1 MINSLAYASLEK
13 VSSNLQSF
21 YQLRLNRIHK
31 FRAKIEIHNEVGPFE
46 MKTVTDVSELKEAL
60 ALRYEVFHREMM
72 GKKAPRGV
80 DVDEFDFDCDHLI
93 IKEKRTNQIIATYRL
108 NCSLFT
114 ENFYSSKE
122 FMISHIFQQPGVK
135 LELGRACVRQ
145 DYRRGVLISLL
156 WRGIAEYMAAC
167 DAKIL
172 FGCATVKTDDPRDA
186 ALLTRY
192 FEEENRIL
200 TGYRTRPT
208 LAFTMPMLNY
218 FMDEVQGPLTE
229 TQRAQAEALLPPLCR
244 AYLKIG
250 ASIGGEPAWD
260 QDFQCIDF
268 LTILQREDLNRTLWK
283 KFKLENPTTQV
294 EGV

>member
-1 MINSLAYASLEK
+1 MINTLAYASLEK
-13 VSSNLQSF
+13 VSLNLQSF

-31 FRAKIEIHNEVGPFE
+31 FRAKIEIRSEVGPFE
-46 MKTVTDVSELKEAL
+46 VKTVTNVEELKEAL
-60 ALRYEVFHREMM
+60 ALRFEVFHKEMM
-72 GKKAPRGV
+72 GKKTSHGV

-93 IKEKRTNQIIATYRL
+93 IKEKRSNRIVGTYRL

-114 ENFYSSKE
+114 QNFYSAKE
-122 FMISHIFQQPGVK
+122 FMMSAIMQQPGVK
-135 LELGRACVRQ
+135 LELGRACIHK
-145 DYRRGVLISLL
+145 DFRRGVLISLL
-156 WRGIAEYMAAC
+156 WRGIAEYMAASE
-167 DAKIL
+167 AKML

-192 FEEENRIL
+192 FEEEGRIL

-208 LAFTMPMLNY
+208 LKFTMPMLNY
-218 FMDEVQGPLTE
+218 FMDEVRSPLTE
-229 TQRAQAEALLPPLCR
+229 TQRAQAEELLPPLCR

-260 QDFQCIDF
+260 QEFQCIDF

-283 KFKLENPTTQV
+283 KFKLDSATEV
-294 EGV
+294 